1 MMFAG
6 IDPGKDGAFAI
17 LDPDGQIVEVWTMPT
32 IGKEYDKQEMI
43 KRFNQYEITHAVLEN
58 VHAPQLGGRTSC
70 FEFGRGKGLLEMLL
84 FAQKIPFTQVTAQTW
99 QKTMWQG
106 VSKQYKISRAGK
118 SVDTKNT
125 SLLAC
130 KRLFPFADLRRSEAA
145 RVAHDGIVDAVLMAE
160 YCRRNFK

>member
-1 MMFAG
+1 MFAG

-17 LDPDGQIVEVWTMPT
+17 IDPDGNIVDVWTMPT
-32 IGKEYDKQEMI
+32 IGKEYDKTAMI
-43 KRFNQYEITHAVLEN
+43 QRFNEYDITHCVLEN

-84 FAQKIPFTQVTAQTW
+84 FAQQIAHTQVVPQTW
-99 QKTMWQG
+99 QREMWQG
-106 VSKQYKISRAGK
+106 VQKQYKVSRSGK

-130 KRLFPFADLRRSEAA
+130 KRLFPFADLRRSSKA
-145 RVAHDGIVDAVLMAE
+145 RVAHDGIVDALLMAE